1 MLARLVGGK
10 SLGVLGM
17 NNGWSNPPQATQN
30 GNVGMAL
37 VPVNPEVPAEPS
49 PSPKASNRLRL
60 STLAD
65 CKREIRRLYIDARNG
80 ELPTAEAGKF
90 VWMISTLANL
100 IADNELEERLERLE
114 RK

>member
-1 MLARLVGGK
+1 
-10 SLGVLGM
+10 M
-17 NNGWSNPPQATQN
+17 NDGWPNPPQATQN
-30 GNVGMAL
+30 GNGGMAL

-49 PSPKASNRLRL
+49 PSPKASARLRL
-60 STLAD
+60 NTIAD

-80 ELPTAEAGKF
+80 DISSGEAGKF

-100 IADNELEERLERLE
+100 IADHELEDRLSRLE